1 MPVEVS
7 TEQALPKA
15 QAGATGTS
23 AANEP
28 ELERQLELQLN
39 EERWRPLLRLPCL
52 LTVELPLPEVK
63 IADFLQL
70 RIGSVVRTNWQAVR
84 DVPLRVNGALI
95 GWSEFEV
102 VGNRL
107 AVRVTE
113 LA

>member
-15 QAGATGTS
+15 QASTAGTS
-23 AANEP
+23 AATD
-28 ELERQLELQLN
+28 LELQLN
-39 EERWRPLLRLPCL
+39 EERWRAVLRLPCL
-52 LTVELPLPEVK
+52 LTVGLSLAEVR
-63 IADFLQL
+63 IGDFLQL